1 MYRIPIRE
9 QSWLQVA
16 RMLYERMPSADQKD
30 MLEQIP
36 GLGELDKQSQIT
48 EAILKLVEIE
58 AFRLER
64 VAKGM
69 PDISEEQISRLYGG
83 PLLYA
88 SLISSLV
95 DLKDQPFSVDKQSAF
110 QYIYRKIQEE
120 VRAKREKPLEV
131 HVSEQMFEKLLK
143 ELKETKINTI
153 SEEIQENLE
162 EVMGTKEYEGF
173 VVLIMGCSVTC
184 DADIKDQ
191 RVAFIY

>member
-1 MYRIPIRE
+1 MYRIPVRE

-16 RMLYERMPSADQKD
+16 RMLYERMPSADQQD

-64 VAKGM
+64 IGKGL

-95 DLKDQPFSVDKQSAF
+95 NLKDQPFSVDKHSAF
-110 QYIYRKIQEE
+110 QYIYRRIQEE
-120 VRAKREKPLEV
+120 VRVKREKPLEV

-153 SEEIQENLE
+153 PEEIQENLD
-162 EVMGTKEYEGF
+162 EVLGTKDYEGF
-173 VVLIMGCSVTC
+173 MVLIMGCSVTC

-191 RVAFIY
+191 KVSFIY

>member
-16 RMLYERMPSADQKD
+16 GMLYERMSPADKQD

-64 VAKGM
+64 IGKSL
-69 PDISEEQISRLYGG
+69 PDISEEQIKRLYAG

-88 SLISSLV
+88 SLIGCLV
-95 DLKDQPFSVDKQSAF
+95 DLKEQPFSVDKQSAF

-120 VRAKREKPLEV
+120 VRVKRTKPHEV

-143 ELKETKINTI
+143 ELKETKINAI
-153 SEEIQENLE
+153 PEEIQEDLN

-173 VVLIMGCSVTC
+173 AVLIMGCSVTC

-191 RVAFIY
+191 KVSFIY